1 MKKDIVG
8 TTSRQP
14 IALVTA
20 ALCMA
25 IFLPAAAQPI
35 SLGRLQ
41 TGAAITFTRTASDGW
56 GIEIAGG
63 LAPRI
68 AQPKPAAIEVYR
80 ADDDIRE
87 LSAGYK
93 TVRRTAT
100 GIDAMAD
107 VPSAD
112 GVTFHMH
119 DVWSLSGGV
128 LSVRREVKVKG
139 NASGGFS
146 SSIDF
151 SLERA
156 VGWLDV
162 NFMAPGA
169 IYADP
174 TYDGDR
180 SPGGTLNYAARRLV
194 MREDILAAPLFAIS
208 FQNGTSMAILD
219 PHPHGDT
226 TEEETKL
233 TKLVMT
239 DARIQFGAMGAW
251 QAEDGTVHLGFRYP
265 STSTDFGGGRPAG
278 AQPVTSKRAP
288 PPLQLPRQPPPYGRQ
303 CAGYAAT
310 TPSPTASPTATRSAS
325 ASARMSP
332 SAT

>member
-8 TTSRQP
+8 TTFRQP
-14 IALVTA
+14 IALVATA
-20 ALCMA
+20 LFVAVS
-25 IFLPAAAQPI
+25 LPATAQSI

-41 TGAAITFTRTASDGW
+41 TGAAITFTHTASDGW

-63 LAPRI
+63 PAPRI

-80 ADDDIRE
+80 ADDDIRD
-87 LSAGYK
+87 LSTGYK

-100 GIDAMAD
+100 GIDATAD
-107 VPSAD
+107 ISSAD
-112 GVTFHMH
+112 GVIFQIH

-128 LSVRREVKVKG
+128 LSVRRQVKVKG
-139 NASGGFS
+139 NAPGGFG

-151 SLERA
+151 SLDRA

-162 NFMAPGA
+162 NFMSPGA

-180 SPGGTLNYAARRLV
+180 SPGGTLTYAARRLV

-208 FQNGTSMAILD
+208 FQNGASMAMLD
-219 PHPHGDT
+219 PHPRGDSI
-226 TEEETKL
+226 EEETKL

-251 QAEDGTVHLGFRYP
+251 QAEDSAVHLGFHYP

-278 AQPVTSKRAP
+278 AQPVTADTKASTTP
-288 PPLQLPRQPPPYGRQ
+288 VIPSPPPYRRR
-303 CAGYAAT
+303 CAGFAAT
-310 TPSPTASPTATRSAS
+310 TPSTTALPTVTRSAS